1 MLTMTMANGDDHD
14 YYHDEGTSC
23 PTGSAT
29 KKDDESDE
37 SMHFMHFTNTQFSI
51 IQLQRSLLM

>member
-1 MLTMTMANGDDHD
+1 MVMIMITIMMKALRAPR
-14 YYHDEGTSC
+14 E
-23 PTGSAT
+23 AQQ